1 MLKKMF
7 LLPVFVLILAS
18 VPAFA
23 AKTGCQKFN
32 FLGAYTRVDPPTDV
46 FGDGSVIHQ
55 YVYQLS
61 LTADGSVRQAWTGTP
76 DYQINTGTGSDLIGS
91 WVCRPDGKLVVS
103 TIFASYFP
111 TTVTPNT
118 PKPDVRLV
126 RHFRSTTLY
135 DVPDADTLVRI
146 QSRSRSYLPTE
157 DPTNTS
163 GGTLGAIN
171 NTSITYNRFV
181 ASDADLLLP

>member
-1 MLKKMF
+1 MSKKMF
-7 LLPVFVLILAS
+7 LLPIFIFIFAS

-32 FLGAYTRVDPPTDV
+32 FLGAYTRVDPPNDV
-46 FGDGSVIHQ
+46 FGDTTVIHQ
-55 YVYQLS
+55 YVFQLS
-61 LTADGSVRQAWTGTP
+61 LTEDGSVRQAWTGTP
-76 DYQINTGTGSDLIGS
+76 DYLINAGTGTDLIGS
-91 WVCRPDGKLVVS
+91 WTCRSDGKLVIS
-103 TIFASYFP
+103 TIFASYLP
-111 TTVTPNT
+111 STPNGNA
-118 PKPDVRLV
+118 PNPDVQLS

-135 DVPDADTLVRI
+135 AVPDSNTLVRI

-157 DPTNTS
+157 DPTNPT
-163 GGTLGAIN
+163 GGTLRPLN